1 MGRGEIMKQETK
13 KLKNNNLS
21 YEYDYDDYDDE

>member
-1 MGRGEIMKQETK
+1 MKQETK

-21 YEYDYDDYDDE
+21 YEDDYDDYDDDYDDE